1 MGREGLRNIGEIFVI
16 GFAINRTEMKQSLR
30 ETVKRFFF
38 FLRWDKLQHTW
49 KGSRIER
56 KSDGTES

>member
-38 FLRWDKLQHTW
+38 FKMGQITAYLE
-49 KGSRIER
+49 RIQDRE
-56 KSDGTES
+56 KK

>member
-38 FLRWDKLQHTW
+38 FFKMGQITAYLE
-49 KGSRIER
+49 RIQDRE
-56 KSDGTES
+56 KK